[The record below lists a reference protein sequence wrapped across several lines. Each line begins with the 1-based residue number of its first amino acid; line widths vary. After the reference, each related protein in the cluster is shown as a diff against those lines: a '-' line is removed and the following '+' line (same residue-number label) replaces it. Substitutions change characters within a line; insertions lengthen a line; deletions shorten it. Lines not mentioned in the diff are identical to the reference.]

1 MDLRQLNALIVV
13 SEVGSFSAAA
23 RVLHTVQSN
32 ISTHIARLE
41 RDLGATLVDRSSG
54 SLTQEGEAVVARA
67 RHIQVE
73 VDAITADIAALRD
86 EITGHVRLGCIGT
99 SGRWLAPLEIGR
111 ASCRARVCPYV

>member
-86 EITGHVRLGCIGT
+86 EITGHRSEEHT
-99 SGRWLAPLEIGR
+99 SELQSLMRISYAVF
-111 ASCRARVCPYV
+111 CFKKKK